1 MEEPGFW
8 NDSNDAQEKMKEL
21 KSLESVVE
29 GFKKLETRFED
40 IETLIEMG
48 YEEEDESLIEEI
60 NEEMNTFVSDFVSL
74 RLSTLLSGEYDSDNA
89 ILTLHAEPAVQKAVI
104 GQVCFAVCIRDGRIK
119 KVLKLKCLI
128 LLTGMKP
135 E

>member
-74 RLSTLLSGEYDSDNA
+74 RLSTSYRVSMIQIMRYLRFMP
-89 ILTLHAEPAVQKAVI
+89 EPAVQKAVT
-104 GQVCFAVCIRDGRIK
+104 GRVCFAVCIRDGLIK
-119 KVLKLKCLI
+119 KALKLKCLI

>member
-89 ILTLHAEPAVQKAVI
+89 ILTLHAEPAVQKAVT
-104 GQVCFAVCIRDGRIK
+104 GRVCFVVCIRDGLIK
-119 KVLKLKCLI
+119 KALKLKCLI

>member
-40 IETLIEMG
+40 IETLVRWVMKKR
-48 YEEEDESLIEEI
+48 
-60 NEEMNTFVSDFVSL
+60 MNSY
-74 RLSTLLSGEYDSDNA
+74 R
-89 ILTLHAEPAVQKAVI
+89 
-104 GQVCFAVCIRDGRIK
+104 RD
-119 KVLKLKCLI
+119 
-128 LLTGMKP
+128 
-135 E
+135 